1 MFIKTIYLEIIRDPR
16 NKMKTEILNISMIKK
31 LDFHKIK
38 GIYQKN
44 ILVRRVLMSLCTVS
58 WFLKVFF
65 LH

>member
-1 MFIKTIYLEIIRDPR
+1 MFIKTIYLETIRDPR
-16 NKMKTEILNISMIKK
+16 NEMKTEILNISMIKK

>member
-1 MFIKTIYLEIIRDPR
+1 MFIKTIYLETIRDPR

-44 ILVRRVLMSLCTVS
+44 ILVRRVLMSLYTVN